1 MANVIQVPTYE
12 QIEVLLSK
20 LATNYSNLAS
30 VFYDVFYNTTPMDV
44 TFQMYNK
51 EGVLQTYTIPNRAQ
65 DMKNM
70 LSGNGTPEGSI
81 EAAAGVTYQDLQ
93 NGDLYVKKTADGNE
107 GWEEVATD
115 DYLGTFLKQGNGS
128 PEGNVVASRGV
139 LYVDLINST
148 LYIKSTPTGSTGWT
162 LISASTAVLEKLA
175 NKKDVINSSSTDV
188 DYPSARAVYT
198 FVNNLVGDLAN
209 KNLSNLTSE
218 GQAILDSK
226 ANRDLSNLSDI
237 GEKHFAHA
245 SLDNLTDKGKL
256 KFIDWS
262 RMRDCILAAP
272 NGVMEVAGISS
283 SAVTVAAGLVV
294 LVAEGMNPDGT
305 FKNEDCPLGTA
316 QTEDVASGLVNA
328 EGYIF
333 YDIGR
338 IGENEENASKPV
350 RSCEKNKFIISNSTP
365 SPFDYLIWFC
375 PKDNIYYYI
384 PQDPERDY
392 FPPNWDGGWVGRFM
406 VCLGEF
412 STDADQKISMV
423 TPYSPV
429 ELVSTKDIQHTV
441 IETGSSADASS
452 WYKLYRDGWL
462 EQGGY
467 FTGTGPIKFLKEFN
481 ATHYTFVPSANV
493 TSFTKESDQVTITV
507 TSSSVE
513 TNWIASGWA
522 AS

>member
-30 VFYDVFYNTTPMDV
+30 VFYDIFYNTTPMDV

-65 DMKNM
+65 DMKSM

-107 GWEEVATD
+107 GWEQVATD
-115 DYLGTFLKQGNGS
+115 DYLGTFLRQGNGS
-128 PEGNVVASRGV
+128 PEGNIIASRGV

-148 LYIKSTPTGSTGWT
+148 LYIKSTPTGSIGWT

-188 DYPSARAVYT
+188 DYPSAKAVYT
-198 FVNNLVGDLAN
+198 FVNNLVGELAN

-226 ANRDLSNLSDI
+226 ANRDLSNLSDT

-245 SLDNLTDKGKL
+245 SLDNLTDAGEL

-262 RMRDCILAAP
+262 RVRDCVLATA
-272 NGVMEVAGISS
+272 NTSGGYDGVAKKDGDKGVEIPAGMTVLFAQGLTEYGKFNYSWYQI
-283 SAVTVAAGLVV
+283 SAVMSGTSVGINNEKCYIIFSVEYGVNICPESQFIVSDSEPEISIYNNNAVWYNPKKNQYSHKVAPEGLDPYW
-294 LVAEGMNPDGT
+294 NPVPTACVGELTTTDTDVPANIGT
-305 FKNEDCPLGTA
+305 IDTF
-316 QTEDVASGLVNA
+316 
-328 EGYIF
+328 
-333 YDIGR
+333 
-338 IGENEENASKPV
+338 
-350 RSCEKNKFIISNSTP
+350 
-365 SPFDYLIWFC
+365 
-375 PKDNIYYYI
+375 
-384 PQDPERDY
+384 
-392 FPPNWDGGWVGRFM
+392 
-406 VCLGEF
+406 
-412 STDADQKISMV
+412 
-423 TPYSPV
+423 TPYYPV

-441 IETGSSADASS
+441 IETGSSADASN

-467 FTGTGPIKFLKEFN
+467 FTGTGPIQFLKEFN

-493 TSFTKESDQVTITV
+493 TSFTKESDQVTVTV